1 MGLESFRL
9 SAGLCLIKEGAAIG
23 FMPTCLKLRRHPE
36 LLDFASVG
44 LWIADAVFKSPVLE
58 RYIALKGNESKRT
71 LKDDIDM
78 EIYAIPSNLG
88 SQAV

>member
-1 MGLESFRL
+1 MGLQQQLRL
-9 SAGLCLIKEGAAIG
+9 YQYHLSSQFTHSSDKKQETTDQLIETDQI
-23 FMPTCLKLRRHPE
+23 
-36 LLDFASVG
+36 
-44 LWIADAVFKSPVLE
+44 LE

-88 SQAV
+88 SQAVLGLTSTLFRDDRGVL